1 MRNELGLDLD
11 AQVATGDHDA
21 VGSLEDLVEVLDA
34 QGALDLREDRHV
46 LATVLAAKLADAADG
61 LAVTDEG
68 SGDVVDVL
76 GQAKE
81 DVLTIAL
88 GDSRQRDVDVG
99 HVDALA
105 LADQAV
111 VLNDAG
117 HVLAVDGLDLEG
129 DQAVIDQDEGA
140 LLDLGGQSQVVEG
153 DVLRGAV
160 EILGR
165 GLSGDDDLIA
175 GLDGNLLAVDQKAGA
190 DLGALGVEQDADGQT
205 ELLGNT
211 TDALDATVVLVV
223 GSVREVK
230 TGDVH
235 ARLDHLADGLV
246 AIAGGTHGA
255 YNLGALVHSDLHLTS
270 SCADR

>member
-1 MRNELGLDLD
+1 M
-11 AQVATGDHDA
+11 
-21 VGSLEDLVEVLDA
+21 
-34 QGALDLREDRHV
+34 

-88 GDSRQRDVDVG
+88 GDGGQRDVDVG

-117 HVLAVDGLDLEG
+117 HVLAADGLDLE
-129 DQAVIDQDEGA
+129 ATRPSSIRMREPSRPRK
-140 LLDLGGQSQVVEG
+140 QSQVVEG
-153 DVLRGAV
+153 DVLSGAV

-165 GLSGDDDLIA
+165 G
-175 GLDGNLLAVDQKAGA
+175 
-190 DLGALGVEQDADGQT
+190 
-205 ELLGNT
+205 
-211 TDALDATVVLVV
+211 
-223 GSVREVK
+223 
-230 TGDVH
+230 
-235 ARLDHLADGLV
+235 
-246 AIAGGTHGA
+246 
-255 YNLGALVHSDLHLTS
+255 
-270 SCADR
+270 

>member
-11 AQVATGDHDA
+11 TQVATGDHDA
-21 VGSLEDLVEVLDA
+21 VGSLENLVEVLDA

-46 LATVLAAKLADAADG
+46 LAAVLAAKLADAADG

-88 GDSRQRDVDVG
+88 GDGGQRDVDVG

-117 HVLAVDGLDLEG
+117 HVLATDGLDLE
-129 DQAVIDQDEGA
+129 ATRPSSIRMREPSRPRK
-140 LLDLGGQSQVVEG
+140 QSQVVEG
-153 DVLRGAV
+153 DVLSGAV

-165 GLSGDDDLIA
+165 G
-175 GLDGNLLAVDQKAGA
+175 
-190 DLGALGVEQDADGQT
+190 
-205 ELLGNT
+205 
-211 TDALDATVVLVV
+211 
-223 GSVREVK
+223 
-230 TGDVH
+230 
-235 ARLDHLADGLV
+235 
-246 AIAGGTHGA
+246 
-255 YNLGALVHSDLHLTS
+255 
-270 SCADR
+270 